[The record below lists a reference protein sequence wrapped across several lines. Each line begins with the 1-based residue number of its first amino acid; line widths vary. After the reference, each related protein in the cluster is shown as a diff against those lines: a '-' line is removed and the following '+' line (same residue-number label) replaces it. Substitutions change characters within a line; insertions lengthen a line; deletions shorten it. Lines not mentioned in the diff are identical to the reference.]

1 MKTKVAVEVNLM
13 RVVYVEVEHDEGDD
27 PLDLSEEERAEAVD
41 DACLDNAI
49 DMGAEI
55 VRIRLA
61 DEHDK
66 SDA

>member
-27 PLDLSEEERAEAVD
+27 PLDLTEDERAEAMD

-55 VRIRLA
+55 VGIRLA
-61 DEHDK
+61 DKREQ
-66 SDA
+66 SA

>member
-27 PLDLSEEERAEAVD
+27 PLDLTEDERAEAMD

-55 VRIRLA
+55 VGIRLA
-61 DEHDK
+61 DKHEQ
-66 SDA
+66 SE